1 MSSVQSIERA
11 FDLLGALAGDE
22 LGVTELAERVGLPK
36 STVSRMLKT
45 LEGLNAVTRTQD
57 ARYRIG
63 PTMGRLAGSSAASA
77 DLIAR
82 ARPHLM
88 FLAESVGEDAGLSI
102 PDGYLVHYIDQ
113 VDSGNAVQVR
123 DWTGELIEMHTVPS
137 GLVMLAHWPE
147 ERIARFLRRSLLA
160 YTSRTVTD
168 SRAIQR
174 RLAQIRLE
182 GHAWV
187 VEEFAEGISSVAAPI
202 LDHAGKPVAA
212 IHVHGPSYRFGEA
225 TSNVAALLNERAELL
240 STQLRI
246 ARA

>member
-11 FDLLGALAGDE
+11 FDLLVALSGDE
-22 LGVTELAERVGLPK
+22 LGVTELADRVGLPK

-45 LEGLNAVTRTQD
+45 LEGLKAVTRTPD

-63 PTMGRLAGSSAASA
+63 PAIGRIAGSSAASA

-88 FLAESVGEDAGLSI
+88 FLAESIGEDAGLSI

-147 ERIARFLRRSLLA
+147 ERIARFLRRSLPA
-160 YTSRTVTD
+160 YTTKTVTD
-168 SRAIQR
+168 GRLIKR
-174 RLAQIRLE
+174 RLQQIRRD
-182 GHAWV
+182 GHCWV
-187 VEEFAEGISSVAAPI
+187 VEEFAEGISSVASPI
-202 LDHAGKPVAA
+202 LDHKGAPVAA
-212 IHVHGPSYRFGEA
+212 IHVHGPSYRFGEG
-225 TSNVAALLNERAELL
+225 SGDVAGLLKERAELL
-240 STQLRI
+240 SGQLRL
-246 ARA
+246 ARV